1 MEHLLIKPRYADYF
15 SSSHKLLNSLGYR
28 PVFSRDRFLAIS
40 KFWHVCDEKDPN
52 LNKSDKL
59 HKVHPISEPMLTTC
73 QHYYSPQ
80 QMLSID
86 EGMVPS
92 KNRLSFKHIA
102 KTNLPNGIKTFIL
115 SDSRN
120 GYLYNAEV
128 YVGKSDDSLHPE
140 LGATGIVVRPTTSC
154 FADWSKCSH
163 VTLSIIECQE
173 VV

>member
-1 MEHLLIKPRYADYF
+1 MRAFIAVRLSMEHLLVKPRYADYF
-15 SSSHKLLNSLGYR
+15 SSSHKLLSSPGYR
-28 PVFSRDRFLAIS
+28 RVFSHDRFLAMW

-59 HKVHPISEPMLTTC
+59 YKVRPISEPMLTTC

-92 KNRLSFKHIA
+92 KNRLSFKQYC
-102 KTNLPNGIKTFIL
+102 KDKPTKWGIKTFIL
-115 SDSRN
+115 TDSRN
-120 GYLYNAEV
+120 GYLYDAEV

-140 LGATGIVVRPTTSC
+140 LGATGN
-154 FADWSKCSH
+154 
-163 VTLSIIECQE
+163 II
-173 VV
+173 

>member
-1 MEHLLIKPRYADYF
+1 MEHLLIKPCYADYF

-92 KNRLSFKHIA
+92 KNRLSFKQYC
-102 KTNLPNGIKTFIL
+102 KDK
-115 SDSRN
+115 
-120 GYLYNAEV
+120 
-128 YVGKSDDSLHPE
+128 
-140 LGATGIVVRPTTSC
+140 PTKWHQDFYT
-154 FADWSKCSH
+154 
-163 VTLSIIECQE
+163 E
-173 VV
+173 